1 MKRILIL
8 SLSAFMCILAYAQP
22 MGMQPQST
30 YEQVD
35 EVRKQLNLDHSKFEK
50 VYSAYDKYN
59 KAIFGNQSNGMT
71 MPTPPAGGRPGDPM
85 GNRPGNGGN
94 GKGPGFGGGHPGGQP
109 GAHPDFN
116 GQRPGRPG
124 NDQPN
129 GVSPKPEDIKKL
141 ENKRAKQEEKLV
153 KSMQKIFKKDP
164 AAFSKW
170 QVIRNEQLKR
180 MFQLPPAPDR
190 KPVEHRQ

>member
-1 MKRILIL
+1 MKRILFFSI
-8 SLSAFMCILAYAQP
+8 SALICMSVFAQP

-35 EVRKQLNLDHSKFEK
+35 EVRKQLNLDHSQFEK
-50 VYSAYDKYN
+50 VYAAYDKYN

-71 MPTPPAGGRPGDPM
+71 MPAPPAGGRPGGHM
-85 GNRPGNGGN
+85 GNRPANEGPGNGH
-94 GKGPGFGGGHPGGQP
+94 GFGGGHPGG
-109 GAHPDFN
+109 HPDFN

-124 NDQPN
+124 NDNSN
-129 GVSPKPEDIKKL
+129 GFGPKLEDIPKMDKK
-141 ENKRAKQEEKLV
+141 RTKQEEKLV

-164 AAFSKW
+164 TAFSKW
-170 QVIRNEQLKR
+170 QTIRKEQLKR

-190 KPVEHRQ
+190 KP